1 MRAILKVRSHAGSEL
16 SIHLTFKIIR
26 NMPPNFNAIDFDGLL
41 RQVSLLP
48 VRLMFSLCQMLS
60 ADLLEQIILRPIRQV
75 QKGDNFARP

>member
-26 NMPPNFNAIDFDGLL
+26 NVPPNFNAIDFDRLL

-60 ADLLEQIILRPIRQV
+60 ADIWN
-75 QKGDNFARP
+75 K